1 LAGQNHHSGQTER
14 FAIKPQSLA
23 KAMQPRDLFSMQIIK
38 AVWPFL
44 LLCLL
49 LGVAACSSI
58 ETPPKIL
65 DPLEAR
71 TILKIPTNFNVKKA
85 VHDKITNTTFVMTN
99 NQILIYRQQEKIN
112 SIGRL
117 GFTQTNFNKLS
128 DITLS
133 PTGSLLALDG
143 FRRIIYRYDQNGSLI
158 SQFAIKDISK
168 PALLV
173 QSNDEKIFIYD
184 EASNEV
190 FILDP
195 LAESDLIS
203 FGKFTFRQAQQIA
216 RHKNQI
222 YLYDTILDKTFFYNT
237 FGQQLEAVPGKIFM
251 DQFQK
256 YQLEKYFF
264 THQASGK
271 KFCISPQLIEICVAA
286 NDLIVL
292 IKQNEIAIVE
302 MVYAHT
308 N

>member
-1 LAGQNHHSGQTER
+1 MQQRDQFCFPAIQRSWR
-14 FAIKPQSLA
+14 FL
-23 KAMQPRDLFSMQIIK
+23 LF
-38 AVWPFL
+38 FL
-44 LLCLL
+44 LLSL
-49 LGVAACSSI
+49 AACSSI

-65 DPLEAR
+65 NPLEAKI
-71 TILKIPTNFNVKKA
+71 ILKIPTNLPVQKA
-85 VHDKITNTTFVMTN
+85 LHDKITNTTFVMAN
-99 NQILIYRQQEKIN
+99 NQILIYRKQARIN

-128 DITLS
+128 DIALS

-158 SQFAIKDISK
+158 SQFAIRDIAK

-203 FGKFTFRQAQQIA
+203 FGKFTFQQAKQIA
-216 RHKNQI
+216 RQKNKI

-237 FGQQLEAVPGKIFM
+237 FGQLLEASTGKIFL

-271 KFCISPQLIEICVAA
+271 KFCVSPDPIVNCVATD
-286 NDLIVL
+286 DLIVL

-302 MVYAHT
+302 MVYART